1 MSERKRVAVDEEAL
15 MKMMAGN
22 IRLHKVQEDVIFPVA
37 EGNKEEAEGE
47 SGKEN
52 FAGADTVR
60 SPDVANKEQ
69 NQKKRKGQ
77 KADFPELY
85 LKDKRIRERRQVY
98 ISMEVFQKISK
109 YLKYIGEVSMT
120 VYIDNV
126 LLHHL
131 EENKDIINDMFG
143 KNYSNPL

>member
-1 MSERKRVAVDEEAL
+1 MTERKRVAVDEDAL
-15 MKMMAGN
+15 MRMMAGN
-22 IRLHKVQEDVIFPVA
+22 IQLHKVQDDVIFPVV
-37 EGNKEEAEGE
+37 EGNKNEVEGE
-47 SGKEN
+47 GEKEN
-52 FAGADTVR
+52 IVEPETIR
-60 SPDVANKEQ
+60 SPDIANKEQ

-77 KADFPELY
+77 KTDFAELY
-85 LKDKRIRERRQVY
+85 LKDKRVKDRRQVY

-131 EENKDIINDMFG
+131 DENKDIINDMFS
-143 KNYSNPL
+143 KNLSNPL